1 MEHQSPSGR
10 NWLMGAKMVAECG
23 SHDWRDRKVR
33 DWQLLLL
40 RFAVTRE
47 ASDRSAALAAADEL
61 DSLGMRWRPAA
72 PRFFLRTSD
81 EVCEAISAESDKR
94 DGAVLLRHVARISD
108 PRLRRTFRAALGLQ
122 QTSELQP
129 QKRKGKRPNDQC
141 LWEGL
146 KEN

>member
-1 MEHQSPSGR
+1 
-10 NWLMGAKMVAECG
+10 MGAKMVAECS

-108 PRLRRTFRAALGLQ
+108 PRLRRTFLAALGLQ
-122 QTSELQP
+122 QTSEPQP
-129 QKRKGKRPNDQC
+129 QRRKGKRPTDQC
-141 LWEGL
+141 LWKDL
-146 KEN
+146 KVK